1 VQKRQIKE
9 TAAEIIS
16 TDSVGT
22 FAQFLND
29 RKIVKKY
36 WPLIIVDIINSKG
49 IKNRSSIYSMIKNN
63 INDLLIEG
71 ESFGQLLN
79 KLQYDGYGFLKIQE
93 TLLSQDVDSRKL
105 KCVYKEMRT
114 SKDASIKESCAM
126 ILSIIGRSEPN
137 YLF

>member
-1 VQKRQIKE
+1 MQKRQIKE

-105 KCVYKEMRT
+105 KCVYKKMRT